1 MTTRKYQSRAQ
12 KTSLASALAAGAT
25 SMTVNSGSILAVSAI
40 PAGQTYT
47 VVIDPDTSLE
57 EIVDITNWSSGNTFT
72 IARGIDGS
80 QDVAHSAGAVVR
92 HMSIGRDFREANTH
106 VENTTT
112 AHGLTIGNLTLSTGT
127 GNVSN
132 TMLASNA
139 VTTAK
144 ITDLNVTTAKIADSA
159 ITSAKIAD
167 LTIATGDIADS
178 AITSD
183 KIAALT
189 ITTGD
194 IADSAITTA
203 KIAANA
209 VTTVDIADLNVT
221 TAKIA
226 DSAITSGKIAD
237 GTIVNAD
244 VNSSAQIAYGKLT
257 LTNSV
262 VNADINASAAIAL
275 SKLATDPLARAN
287 HTGTQAASTISD
299 FDTQV
304 RTSKVT
310 DLAAPTASFSMNSQK
325 ITSVLDPT
333 SAQDAATKAYA
344 DTKIASTEKG
354 AVNGVATLGS
364 DGKLTTA
371 QIPDV
376 TITDTS
382 VVSSQAAMLA
392 LTAQVGDVAVRTDLN
407 KSFILKTAGAST
419 LANWQEL
426 LTPTDSVQSVD
437 GQTGT
442 VNLSSTYAT
451 VANAANKLPL
461 AGGTMSG
468 AIAMGANKITGLGD
482 PTLAQDAATKN
493 YIDTVVLAPSNL
505 TGPITSVGNVT
516 SVAAQTGTGSTFV
529 MNTSPTITT
538 PNINSINTTA
548 PNSSP
553 SLWNNVTNGNVVISG
568 SQTTGATAIS
578 NNTAF
583 NGTVNIASGAGTVN
597 KTVNIATASTGGTT
611 TVNIGSTAGATS
623 TVTISGTPIP
633 ASKTLVATDST
644 TYVVPSQTGNT
655 GKYLTTDGSVSSW
668 DTVPTASAATP
679 TVAGTVFGETDSL
692 TPFATALGYEAALNT
707 TGTSNTAVGYQALK
721 ANTTGFQNTAVGK
734 DAVRANTTSSNITGI
749 GSGALRDNTGQNN
762 TAVGA
767 SAMIVSTTGTN
778 NTAVGASALAANL
791 THSSNTAVGFNALA
805 LSTATGATAVGAN
818 ALDANT
824 TGSANT
830 ALGFG
835 ALGANTTGSY
845 STAIGYNALQI
856 AVNSSNTA
864 LGHNAGNATTGG
876 GNIIIGANAQSSV
889 ANALYEITLGDSNIT
904 RFRIPGIGFDI
915 NRDIELMN
923 IMGAY

>member
-1 MTTRKYQSRAQ
+1 MTIRKYQSRAQ
-12 KTSLASALAAGAT
+12 KTSLATALAAGAT
-25 SMTVNSGSILAVSAI
+25 SMTVNSGSTLAVSAI

-57 EIVDITNWSSGNTFT
+57 EIVDITNWTSGNTFT

-80 QDVAHSAGAVVR
+80 QDIAHSAGAVVR
-92 HMSIGRDFREANTH
+92 HMSIGRDHREANTH
-106 VENTTT
+106 IENSTT
-112 AHGLTIGNLTLSTGT
+112 AHGLTIANVTLSTGT

-132 TMLASNA
+132 AMLASNA

-144 ITDLNVTTAKIADSA
+144 ITDLNVTTAKVADSAITSAKIADLTIATGDIADGA

-178 AITSD
+178 AIT
-183 KIAALT
+183 
-189 ITTGD
+189 
-194 IADSAITTA
+194 TA
-203 KIAANA
+203 KIAAGA
-209 VTTVDIADLNVT
+209 VVTVDIADLNVT
-221 TAKIA
+221 TGKIA
-226 DSAITSGKIAD
+226 DSAITSAKIAD

-287 HTGTQAASTISD
+287 HTGTQTASTISD

-426 LTPTDSVQSVD
+426 LTPTDAVQSVD

-468 AIAMGANKITGLGD
+468 DIAMGTNKITGLGD

-516 SVAAQTGTGSTFV
+516 SIASQTGTGTKFV
-529 MNTSPTITT
+529 VDNTPTLITPVLGVAT
-538 PNINSINTTA
+538 ATSIN
-548 PNSSP
+548 
-553 SLWNNVTNGNVVISG
+553 
-568 SQTTGATAIS
+568 
-578 NNTAF
+578 
-583 NGTVNIASGAGTVN
+583 
-597 KTVNIATASTGGTT
+597 GTT
-611 TVNIGSTAGATS
+611 
-623 TVTISGTPIP
+623 IP
-633 ASKTLVATDST
+633 TSKTLVATDST
-644 TYVVPSQTGNT
+644 TFVVPSQTGNT
-655 GKYLTTDGSVSSW
+655 GKYLTTDGTTSSW
-668 DTVPTASAATP
+668 GTIATTAAATP
-679 TVAGTVFGETDSL
+679 TVAGTILGESSSTLTAPLSVGYNALVANTTGTNNTSMGSASL
-692 TPFATALGYEAALNT
+692 DANTTGSNNTALGYSAL
-707 TGTSNTAVGYQALK
+707 G
-721 ANTTGFQNTAVGK
+721 
-734 DAVRANTTSSNITGI
+734 ANTTSS
-749 GSGALRDNTGQNN
+749 D
-762 TAVGA
+762 
-767 SAMIVSTTGTN
+767 
-778 NTAVGASALAANL
+778 NTAVGASALIL
-791 THSSNTAVGFNALA
+791 TTGNVNTAVGSA
-805 LSTATGATAVGAN
+805 S
-818 ALDANT
+818 LDANT
-824 TGSANT
+824 TGSGNT
-830 ALGFG
+830 ALG
-835 ALGANTTGSY
+835 ASSLGANTTGGGNTAVGLNALASNTTSSGSTAVGNAALLNNTTGTLNTAVGFETLDSNTTGDY
-845 STAIGYNALQI
+845 HTGIGSRALSSVTTGNNNTAIGY
-856 AVNSSNTA
+856 S
-864 LGHNAGNATTGG
+864 AGSTLTTGSD
-876 GNIIIGANAQSSV
+876 NIVIGYNAQAPA
-889 ANALYEITLGDSNIT
+889 ANSIQTITIGDAGKV